1 MKNLFILF
9 ISLVLFL
16 VFYYFD
22 SLIETNYIWLVL
34 FAVILPL
41 VALNLGKRND
51 EKYEKNL
58 KDNEIYLDSL
68 FGKSSY
74 PTLPSTRYLFFFPF
88 KNVRYYRIAKQKNIL
103 IFLNQRPNLLENL
116 PIKSTVFAF
125 QCKNK
130 LPDFTIKPKEGLEIS
145 PDIKFEDYKVLNFR
159 YQIQSTNKNMVAE
172 VKKNLAKKE
181 LLDFLEDTKN
191 PRITIECSKNILF
204 IYEKGN
210 AIAPHK
216 YKQKLD
222 SYISLASCISD
233 QSF

>member
-51 EKYEKNL
+51 DKYEKNL
-58 KDNEIYLDSL
+58 DDNEIYLDSL

>member
-9 ISLVLFL
+9 ISLVLLL

-68 FGKSSY
+68 FRKSSY

-125 QCKNK
+125 HCKNN
-130 LPDFTIKPKEGLEIS
+130 S
-145 PDIKFEDYKVLNFR
+145 
-159 YQIQSTNKNMVAE
+159 
-172 VKKNLAKKE
+172 
-181 LLDFLEDTKN
+181 FLTF
-191 PRITIECSKNILF
+191 PF
-204 IYEKGN
+204 
-210 AIAPHK
+210 
-216 YKQKLD
+216 
-222 SYISLASCISD
+222 
-233 QSF
+233 

>member
-22 SLIETNYIWLVL
+22 SLIEPNYIWLVL
-34 FAVILPL
+34 FAFILPL

-68 FGKSSY
+68 FRKSSY

-88 KNVRYYRIAKQKNIL
+88 KNSRYYRIANQKNIL
-103 IFLNQRPNLLENL
+103 IFSNQIPSLVAIE
-116 PIKSTVFAF
+116 PIQSTVFAF

-130 LPDFTIKPKEGLEIS
+130 LPGFTIKPKEGLEIS
-145 PDIKFEDYKVLNFR
+145 RDIKFEDYKVLNFR
-159 YQIQSTNKNMVAE
+159 YQIQSTNKNMVAD
-172 VKKNLAKKE
+172 VKKYLAKKE

-210 AIAPHK
+210 AMEPDQ

-222 SYISLASCISD
+222 SYISLASCIAD

>member
-1 MKNLFILF
+1 MKNLYILF
-9 ISLVLFL
+9 ISLVLFF

-41 VALNLGKRND
+41 VALNLGKKND
-51 EKYEKNL
+51 KKYEKNL

-68 FGKSSY
+68 FRKSSY

-88 KNVRYYRIAKQKNIL
+88 KNIRYYRIANHKNIL
-103 IFLNQRPNLLENL
+103 IFLNQRPDFLENI

-125 QCKNK
+125 HCKNK
-130 LPDFTIKPKEGLEIS
+130 LPDFTIKPKEGLEIGL
-145 PDIKFEDYKVLNFR
+145 DIKFEDYKVLNFR
-159 YQIQSTNKNMVAE
+159 YHFKPKNKNVAAE
-172 VKKNLAKKE
+172 VKKYLAKKE

-210 AIAPHK
+210 AMEPDQ

>member
-68 FGKSSY
+68 FRKSSY
-74 PTLPSTRYLFFFPF
+74 PTLPSTRYLFFSLS
-88 KNVRYYRIAKQKNIL
+88 KMLDIIG
-103 IFLNQRPNLLENL
+103 L
-116 PIKSTVFAF
+116 PIKKT
-125 QCKNK
+125 
-130 LPDFTIKPKEGLEIS
+130 
-145 PDIKFEDYKVLNFR
+145 
-159 YQIQSTNKNMVAE
+159 
-172 VKKNLAKKE
+172 
-181 LLDFLEDTKN
+181 FL
-191 PRITIECSKNILF
+191 F
-204 IYEKGN
+204 
-210 AIAPHK
+210 
-216 YKQKLD
+216 
-222 SYISLASCISD
+222 
-233 QSF
+233 F